1 MTKKNNIAL
10 PPQFNKM
17 ERPPAKMS
25 LEMQQRMERVRELY
39 PEGFRWKNM
48 VSNVR
53 SIENLNS

>member
-1 MTKKNNIAL
+1 MSKNNIAL

-17 ERPPAKMS
+17 KRPPAKMS
-25 LEMQQRMERVRELY
+25 LEMKMRMERVRELY

-53 SIENLNS
+53 SIENVNS